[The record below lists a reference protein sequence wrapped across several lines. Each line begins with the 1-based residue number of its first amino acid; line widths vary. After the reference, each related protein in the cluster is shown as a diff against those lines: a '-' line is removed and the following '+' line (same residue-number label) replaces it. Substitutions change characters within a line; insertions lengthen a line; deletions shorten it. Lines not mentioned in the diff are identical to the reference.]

1 MTAVNKQVFRYG
13 TPTYVDL
20 IVAYNQAVKVGEIM
34 EIPAGGGLSTPI
46 DNAADNASLF
56 AVADEAHAALAA
68 DDGKTHHLRA
78 ILPNPSCV
86 FEFPVD
92 GTPNLVVGSGLSMKD
107 SQTLKLA
114 ATDHVA
120 VAVEPKTAATSV
132 KCVFLVPPL
141 LGGAAQDTSF
151 TSAS

>member
-1 MTAVNKQVFRYG
+1 MTASNMQVFRYG
-13 TPTYVDL
+13 NPTFIDL
-20 IVAYNQAVKVGEIM
+20 IVAYSQAVKVGEIM

-56 AVADEAHAALAA
+56 AIADEAHAALSV

-86 FEFPVD
+86 FDFPVY

-107 SQTLKLA
+107 SQTLQLA
-114 ATDHVA
+114 ATDHIA
-120 VAVEPKTAATSV
+120 VAIEPKTAATTV

-151 TSAS
+151 TSAA